1 MEFGKKLKKLRT
13 DRGLSQQKLA
23 DMIFM
28 SRSAVAKWENGLG
41 LPSEESYEALAQ
53 IFGVPKALFKPD
65 CPEQVIVEKN
75 KRIKK
80 IAAFVRAAAI
90 IVFVSHGFFSISRQK
105 IHLPD

>member
-1 MEFGKKLKKLRT
+1 MKH
-13 DRGLSQQKLA
+13 
-23 DMIFM
+23 
-28 SRSAVAKWENGLG
+28 
-41 LPSEESYEALAQ
+41 
-53 IFGVPKALFKPD
+53 KAFFKTD